1 MPLSPTARLTKP
13 LAATWVSRFK
23 EQSLERG
30 RRYAKE
36 NRVRIVQIGDR
47 LITASCQGS
56 GENTY
61 RQTIELRESAKGTLL
76 LVSAHCTC
84 PVRVNCKHTAA
95 VLLKIE
101 ETLNY
106 PAAAQD
112 AELLEKLQAV
122 LDSRRPNNLPEQLV
136 DDVQPVPR
144 LWLASAEFSAFEPRN
159 GRMQRY
165 IQHRA
170 ALSFNYQ
177 DQYVSGQKNAD
188 ILLRQ
193 EQQTLRIKRKPE
205 VENRYREQLR
215 SLGFK
220 IATRQSKAL
229 PESAGEL
236 FELVNDSAWLNF
248 TLNQLQSLSDQGWE
262 LQIDEDFGFDLTPVE
277 DWYATV
283 DEAPERDWFDLEL
296 GIIVNGQHLSLL
308 PILLNLMRSHS
319 DLLNREKLARRKD
332 DELILVNIP
341 ANTTSGHGPLQVA
354 LPYGRL
360 KPVLATLDEFYLGEP
375 DATSL
380 RIKSADAPRLNALDA
395 LPLRWEG
402 GEQIRG
408 FAQRLRDIKDF
419 SVEAPEGLNANLR
432 PYQLEGLSW
441 MQSLRQLEVG
451 GVLAD
456 DMGLGKTLQTLAHI
470 LCEKNA
476 GRLDR
481 PAMVVMPTS
490 LIPNWLDEAAHF
502 TPQLKVLALYGATRK
517 KHFAHL
523 NDYDVILTTYALL
536 PKDIEHLAKLP
547 LHLLVLDEAQYIKN
561 PGSKATEAACELVA
575 RQRLCLS
582 GTPLEN
588 HLGELWSL
596 FHFLLPGW
604 LGDVKTFN
612 RDYRVPI
619 ERQGSD
625 ERLQHLNARIKP
637 FLLRRTKEQVATEL
651 PPKTEIIHWVDL
663 NEAQRDVY
671 ETMRLA
677 MDKKVR
683 DEITRKGVGRSQ
695 IIILEA
701 LLKLRQVCCDL
712 RLVSDTPPKKGSTSG
727 KLDSLMLMLEELFA
741 EDRRILLFSQFTSML
756 GLIEAELKK
765 RKVPYAILTGQTRDR
780 RTPVKDFQSGK
791 LQIFLISLKAG
802 GVGLNLTKA
811 DTVIHYDPWWNPA
824 AENQATDRAYRIGQE
839 KPVFVYKMIAR
850 GTVEEKIQHLQQE
863 KSDLAAG
870 VLDGRIAGD
879 WKLQDDD
886 IDALFAPLPPKTEKR

>member
-1 MPLSPTARLTKP
+1 MSLNPTDRLTQP
-13 LAATWVSRFK
+13 LAPSWVSRFK

-36 NRVRIVQIGDR
+36 NRVRIAQIGDK

-56 GENTY
+56 GENIY
-61 RQTIELRESAKGTLL
+61 RQTIQLRESAKSTLL

-136 DDVQPVPR
+136 EDVQPVPR

-159 GRMQRY
+159 GKMQRY

-170 ALSFNYQ
+170 ALSFNYL

-205 VENRYREQLR
+205 VENLYREQLR

-248 TLNQLQSLSDQGWE
+248 TLNQLQGLAEKGWE
-262 LQIDEDFGFDLTPVE
+262 LQIDEGFGFDLTPVE

-319 DLLNREKLARRKD
+319 DILNPEKLARRRD

-341 ANTTSGHGPLQVA
+341 ANPASGHGPLQVA

-408 FAQRLRDIKDF
+408 FAQRLRDIKNF

-481 PAMVVMPTS
+481 PAMIVMPTS

-517 KHFAHL
+517 KYFAHL

-561 PGSKATEAACELVA
+561 PGSKATQAACELVA

-619 ERQGSD
+619 ERQGSN

-741 EDRRILLFSQFTSML
+741 EGRRILLFSQFTSML

-802 GVGLNLTKA
+802 GVGLNLTEA

-870 VLDGRIAGD
+870 VLDGRVAGD

>member
-1 MPLSPTARLTKP
+1 MPLNPTPRLTKP
-13 LAATWVSRFK
+13 LAPTWVSRFK
-23 EQSLERG
+23 EQTLERG
-30 RRYAKE
+30 RRYARE
-36 NRVRIVQIGDR
+36 NRVRIARIGDSQ
-47 LITASCQGS
+47 ITSSCQGS
-56 GENTY
+56 GENPY
-61 RQTIELRESAKGTLL
+61 RQTIELRESAKGSLL
-76 LVSAHCTC
+76 LVGATCTC
-84 PVRVNCKHTAA
+84 PVRIHCKHIAA

-101 ETLNY
+101 DTLNY

-122 LDSRRPNNLPEQLV
+122 LDARRPANLPEQLI

-159 GRMQRY
+159 GKMQRY

-170 ALSFNYQ
+170 ALSFNYREH
-177 DQYVSGQKNAD
+177 YVSGQKNAD
-188 ILLRQ
+188 VLIRQ
-193 EQQTLRIKRKPE
+193 DDHVLRIKRHPE
-205 VENRYREQLR
+205 TENAYREQLR
-215 SLGFK
+215 ALGFK

-236 FELVNDSAWLNF
+236 FEMVNDSAWLNF
-248 TLNQLQSLSDQGWE
+248 TLNQMNSLRDQGWE
-262 LQIDEDFGFDLTPVE
+262 LQIDEHFGFDLSPVE
-277 DWYATV
+277 DWYANV

-296 GIIVNGQHLSLL
+296 GIIVNGQRLSLL
-308 PILLNLMRSHS
+308 PILLNLMRSHTEILS
-319 DLLNREKLARRKD
+319 PEKLAKRRD

-341 ANTTSGHGPLQVA
+341 AIPNSTHVPLQVA

-360 KPVLATLDEFYLGEP
+360 KPVLATLGEFYLGEP
-375 DATSL
+375 SATTL

-395 LPLRWEG
+395 IPLRWEG

-419 SVEAPEGLNANLR
+419 SVAPPQGLNATLR

-451 GVLAD
+451 GILAD

-490 LIPNWLDEAAHF
+490 LIPNWMDEAAHF
-502 TPQLKVLALYGATRK
+502 TPQLKVLALYGASRK
-517 KHFAHL
+517 KHYEHL
-523 NDYDVILTTYALL
+523 TEYDLILTTYALL
-536 PKDIEHLAKLP
+536 PKDIERLANVP
-547 LHLLVLDEAQYIKN
+547 LHILILDEAQYIKN
-561 PGSKATEAACELVA
+561 PNSKASQAARELSA

-588 HLGELWSL
+588 HLGELWAL

-619 ERQGSD
+619 ERQGND

-712 RLVSDTPPKKGSTSG
+712 RLVNDNPPKKGSTSG
-727 KLDSLMLMLEELFA
+727 KLDSLMVMLEALFA
-741 EDRRILLFSQFTSML
+741 EGRRILLFSQFTSML

-765 RKVPYAILTGQTRDR
+765 RNIAYALLTGQTRDR
-780 RTPVKDFQSGK
+780 RTPVKDFQSGT

-802 GVGLNLTKA
+802 GVGLNLTEA

-870 VLDGRIAGD
+870 VLDGRSAGD

-886 IDALFAPLPPKTEKR
+886 IEALFAPLPPKTEKR

>member
-1 MPLSPTARLTKP
+1 MTPSMTKP
-13 LAATWVSRFK
+13 LAPSWVSRFK

-30 RRYAKE
+30 RRYAVE
-36 NRVRIVQIGDR
+36 NRVRIVQAGDST
-47 LITASCQGS
+47 ITASCEGS
-56 GENTY
+56 GGNVY
-61 RQTIELRESAKGTLL
+61 RQTIHLRESAKGTLL
-76 LVSAHCTC
+76 IVDANCTC
-84 PVRVNCKHTAA
+84 PVRMNCKHTAA
-95 VLLKIE
+95 VLLKVQ
-101 ETLNY
+101 ETLAY
-106 PAAAQD
+106 PDAEKD

-122 LDSRRPNNLPEQLV
+122 LDARPPAPPQQIV
-136 DDVQPVPR
+136 DDVQPIPR
-144 LWLASAEFSAFEPRN
+144 LWLASVEFSAFEPRN

-170 ALSFNYQ
+170 ALSFNYLGE
-177 DQYVSGQKNAD
+177 YASGQKNTD
-188 ILLRQ
+188 IIQRQ
-193 EQQTLRIKRKPE
+193 EHQSLRIKRQPE
-205 VENRYREQLR
+205 AEKACREQLR
-215 SLGFK
+215 LLSFK

-236 FELVNDSAWLNF
+236 YEMVNDSAWLNF
-248 TLNQLQSLSDQGWE
+248 TLNELPGLRSQGWE
-262 LQIDEDFGFDLTPVE
+262 LQIDEDFGFDLSTVD

-296 GIIVNGQHLSLL
+296 GIIVNGERLSLL
-308 PILLNLMRSHS
+308 PILLNLMRSHTE
-319 DLLNREKLARRKD
+319 LLNPERLARRRD

-341 ANTTSGHGPLQVA
+341 ASPNGSHGPLQVA

-360 KPVLATLDEFYLGEP
+360 KPVLITLGEFYLEEP
-375 DATSL
+375 GTTTL
-380 RIKSADAPRLNALDA
+380 RLSSADATRLNPLDG
-395 LPLRWEG
+395 LPLLWEG
-402 GEQIRG
+402 GEQIRS
-408 FAQRLRDIKDF
+408 FAERLRDIREYNA
-419 SVEAPEGLNANLR
+419 SIPEGLNATLR
-432 PYQLEGLSW
+432 PYQHEGLSW

-451 GVLAD
+451 GILAD

-470 LCEKNA
+470 LSEKNA

-481 PAMVVMPTS
+481 PCMVVMPTS
-490 LIPNWLDEAAHF
+490 LVPNWVDEAAHF
-502 TPQLKVLALYGATRK
+502 TPQLKVLALYGAARK
-517 KHFAHL
+517 KHFEHL
-523 NDYDVILTTYALL
+523 QDYDLILTTYALL
-536 PKDIEHLAKLP
+536 PKDIEKLKLQP
-547 LHLLVLDEAQYIKN
+547 LHVLVLDEAQYIKN
-561 PGSKATEAACELVA
+561 PGSKAAHAARELDA

-604 LGDVKTFN
+604 LGDIKSFN

-619 ERQGSD
+619 EKRAS
-625 ERLQHLNARIKP
+625 EVRLQHLNGRIKP

-651 PPKTEIIHWVDL
+651 PPKTEIIHWVEL

-683 DEITRKGVGRSQ
+683 DEITRKGVARSQ

-712 RLVSDTPPKKGSTSG
+712 RLVNGATLPARGSASG
-727 KLDSLMLMLEELFA
+727 KLDSLMEMLDELFA
-741 EDRRILLFSQFTSML
+741 EGRRILLFSQFTSML
-756 GLIEAELKK
+756 ALIETELQK
-765 RKVPYAILTGQTRDR
+765 RNVAYALLTGQTRDR

-802 GVGLNLTKA
+802 GVGLNLTEA

-870 VLDGRIAGD
+870 VLDGRKAGD
-879 WKLQDDD
+879 WQLQNED
-886 IDALFAPLPPKTEKR
+886 IEALFAPLPDKKTGR